1 MTYDINSS
9 EEREYLENYNIE
21 QFERPS
27 VATDIVAFAVMQDGE
42 QSNIRKLENRELKL
56 LLIKRSQFPYKGA
69 WALPGGFL
77 RPGETIEETA
87 KRELLEE
94 TGVENPFLHLA
105 GVYSE
110 AKRDPRGW
118 IISNSFISLIN
129 AENYS
134 LRADTDAWD
143 AAWFCVKL
151 QSDNTSS
158 DDSTS
163 TTKMIKH
170 TLTLSFDS
178 ASSDSNIKGDENIE
192 IKAIV
197 SEKSTRKGHNHVS
210 SYQIVD
216 SGELGFD
223 HAKIIV
229 QSLLE
234 LRDMMEYDLRIAFDL
249 LPESFTL
256 AQLQSTIEKV
266 TDKKFL
272 SANFRR
278 KASDYVEETGEVIEG
293 YGHRPAMLFRVK
305 SADHSKSC

>member
-42 QSNIRKLENRELKL
+42 QSNIRKLANRELKL

-77 RPGETIEETA
+77 RSGETIEETA

-110 AKRDPRGW
+110 AGRDPRGW

-129 AENYS
+129 AENCS

-151 QSDNTSS
+151 QSDNSSS
-158 DDSTS
+158 DDYTS

-278 KASDYVEETGEVIEG
+278 KAYDYVEETGEVIEG

-305 SADHSKSC
+305 SPDHSKSC

>member
-9 EEREYLENYNIE
+9 EEREYLENYNIG

-42 QSNIRKLENRELKL
+42 QSNIRKLANRELKL
-56 LLIKRSQFPYKGA
+56 LLVKRSQFPYKGA

-110 AKRDPRGW
+110 AGRDPRGW

-129 AENYS
+129 AENCS

-305 SADHSKSC
+305 SANHSKSC

>member
-42 QSNIRKLENRELKL
+42 QSNIRKLANRELKL

-110 AKRDPRGW
+110 AGRDPRGW

-129 AENYS
+129 AENCS

-293 YGHRPAMLFRVK
+293 YGHRPAMMFRVK
-305 SADHSKSC
+305 SADHSKIC

>member
-105 GVYSE
+105 GVHSE
-110 AKRDPRGW
+110 AGRDPRGW

-129 AENYS
+129 AENCT

-178 ASSDSNIKGDENIE
+178 ASSDSNIKGDENLE
-192 IKAIV
+192 IKVIV

-210 SYQIVD
+210 SYQRVD

>member
-110 AKRDPRGW
+110 AGRDPRGW

-129 AENYS
+129 AENCS

-278 KASDYVEETGEVIEG
+278 KVAEYVEETGEIIEG

-305 SADHSKSC
+305 SANH

>member
-42 QSNIRKLENRELKL
+42 QSNIRKLANRELKL
-56 LLIKRSQFPYKGA
+56 LLVKRSQFPYKGA

-77 RPGETIEETA
+77 RSGETIEETA

-110 AKRDPRGW
+110 AGRDPRGW

-129 AENYS
+129 AENCS

>member
-42 QSNIRKLENRELKL
+42 QSNIRKLANRELKL
-56 LLIKRSQFPYKGA
+56 LLVKRSQFPYKGA

-110 AKRDPRGW
+110 AGRDPRGW

-129 AENYS
+129 AENCS

-278 KASDYVEETGEVIEG
+278 KSYDYVEETGEVIEG

>member
-42 QSNIRKLENRELKL
+42 QSNIRKLANRELKL
-56 LLIKRSQFPYKGA
+56 LLVKRSQFPYKGA

-110 AKRDPRGW
+110 AGRDPRGW

-129 AENYS
+129 AENCS

-151 QSDNTSS
+151 QSDNASS

-305 SADHSKSC
+305 SANHSKSC

>member
-94 TGVENPFLHLA
+94 TGVKNPFLHLA

-110 AKRDPRGW
+110 AERDPRGW

-129 AENYS
+129 AENCS

-158 DDSTS
+158 DNSTS

-278 KASDYVEETGEVIEG
+278 KVAEYVEETGEVIEG

-305 SADHSKSC
+305 SANH

>member
-27 VATDIVAFAVMQDGE
+27 VATDIVAFAVMRDGE

-129 AENYS
+129 AENCS

>member
-9 EEREYLENYNIE
+9 EEREYLENYNIG

-56 LLIKRSQFPYKGA
+56 LLVKRSQFPYKDA

-110 AKRDPRGW
+110 AGRDPRGW

-129 AENYS
+129 AENCS

-210 SYQIVD
+210 SYQIID

-229 QSLLE
+229 RSLLE

-278 KASDYVEETGEVIEG
+278 KASDYVEETGEIIEG

-305 SADHSKSC
+305 SADH

>member
-27 VATDIVAFAVMQDGE
+27 VATDIVAFAVMRDGE

-110 AKRDPRGW
+110 AGRDPRGW

-151 QSDNTSS
+151 QSDNSSS

>member
-42 QSNIRKLENRELKL
+42 QSNIRKLANRELKL
-56 LLIKRSQFPYKGA
+56 LLVKRSQFPYKGA

-94 TGVENPFLHLA
+94 TGVKNPFLHLA

-110 AKRDPRGW
+110 AERDPRGW

-129 AENYS
+129 AENCS

-163 TTKMIKH
+163 TTKIIKH

>member
-42 QSNIRKLENRELKL
+42 QSNIRKLANRELKL
-56 LLIKRSQFPYKGA
+56 LLVKRSQFPYKGA

-110 AKRDPRGW
+110 AGRDPRGW

-129 AENYS
+129 AENCS

>member
-110 AKRDPRGW
+110 AGRDPRGW

-129 AENYS
+129 AENCS

-210 SYQIVD
+210 SYQIVN

-305 SADHSKSC
+305 SANHSKSC

>member
-105 GVYSE
+105 GVHSE
-110 AKRDPRGW
+110 AGRDPRGW

-129 AENYS
+129 AENCS

-192 IKAIV
+192 IKVIV

-278 KASDYVEETGEVIEG
+278 KVAEYVEETGEIIEG
-293 YGHRPAMLFRVK
+293 YGHRPAMLFHVK
-305 SADHSKSC
+305 SANH

>member
-9 EEREYLENYNIE
+9 EEREYLEDYNIE

-42 QSNIRKLENRELKL
+42 QSNIRKLANRELKL
-56 LLIKRSQFPYKGA
+56 LLVKRSQFPYKGA

-110 AKRDPRGW
+110 AGRDPRGW

-129 AENYS
+129 AENCS

>member
-27 VATDIVAFAVMQDGE
+27 VATDIVAFAVMRDGE

>member
-56 LLIKRSQFPYKGA
+56 LLVKRSQFPYKGA

-110 AKRDPRGW
+110 AGRDPRGW

-249 LPESFTL
+249 LPDSFTL

>member
-9 EEREYLENYNIE
+9 EEREYLENYNIG

-110 AKRDPRGW
+110 AGRDPRGW

-129 AENYS
+129 AENCS

-305 SADHSKSC
+305 SANHSKSC

>member
-9 EEREYLENYNIE
+9 EEREYLEDYNIE

-42 QSNIRKLENRELKL
+42 QSNIRKLANRELKL
-56 LLIKRSQFPYKGA
+56 LLIKRFQFPYKGA

-110 AKRDPRGW
+110 AGRDPRGW

-129 AENYS
+129 AENCS

-278 KASDYVEETGEVIEG
+278 KVAEYVEETGEIIEG
-293 YGHRPAMLFRVK
+293 YGHRPAMLFHVK
-305 SADHSKSC
+305 SANH

>member
-56 LLIKRSQFPYKGA
+56 LLVKRSQFPYKGA

-110 AKRDPRGW
+110 AGRDPRGW

-129 AENYS
+129 AENCS

-197 SEKSTRKGHNHVS
+197 SEKSTRKAHNHVS

-278 KASDYVEETGEVIEG
+278 KAYDYVEETGEVIEG

-305 SADHSKSC
+305 SANH

>member
-110 AKRDPRGW
+110 AGRDPRGW

-129 AENYS
+129 AENCT

-278 KASDYVEETGEVIEG
+278 KVAEYVEETGEIIEG

-305 SADHSKSC
+305 SANH

>member
-110 AKRDPRGW
+110 AGRDPRGW

>member
-9 EEREYLENYNIE
+9 EEREYLENYNIG

-110 AKRDPRGW
+110 VGRDPRGW

-129 AENYS
+129 AENCS

-178 ASSDSNIKGDENIE
+178 TSSDSNIKGDENIE

-305 SADHSKSC
+305 SANHSKSC

>member
-42 QSNIRKLENRELKL
+42 QSNIRKLANRELKL
-56 LLIKRSQFPYKGA
+56 LLVKRSQFPYKGA

-110 AKRDPRGW
+110 AGRDPRGW

-129 AENYS
+129 AENCS

-256 AQLQSTIEKV
+256 AQLQSSIEKV

-293 YGHRPAMLFRVK
+293 FGHRPAMMFRVK

>member
-56 LLIKRSQFPYKGA
+56 LLVKRSQFPYKGA

-110 AKRDPRGW
+110 AGRDPRGW

-129 AENYS
+129 AENCS

-278 KASDYVEETGEVIEG
+278 KVAEYVEETGEIIEG

-305 SADHSKSC
+305 SANHSKSC

>member
-27 VATDIVAFAVMQDGE
+27 VATDIVAFAVMRDGE

-129 AENYS
+129 AENCS

-197 SEKSTRKGHNHVS
+197 SEKSTRKGLNHVS

>member
-42 QSNIRKLENRELKL
+42 QSNIRKLANRELKL
-56 LLIKRSQFPYKGA
+56 LLVKRSQFPYKGA

-110 AKRDPRGW
+110 AGRDPRGW

-129 AENYS
+129 AENCS

-197 SEKSTRKGHNHVS
+197 SEKSTIKGHNHVS

>member
-9 EEREYLENYNIE
+9 EEREYLEDYNIE

-129 AENYS
+129 AENCS

-293 YGHRPAMLFRVK
+293 VGHRPAMMFRVK
-305 SADHSKSC
+305 SAKH

>member
-9 EEREYLENYNIE
+9 EEREYLENYNIG

-56 LLIKRSQFPYKGA
+56 LLVKRSQFPYKGA

-110 AKRDPRGW
+110 VGRDPRGW

-129 AENYS
+129 AENCS

-178 ASSDSNIKGDENIE
+178 TSSDSNIKGDENIE

-278 KASDYVEETGEVIEG
+278 KTSDYVEETGEVIEG

-305 SADHSKSC
+305 SANHSKSC

>member
-110 AKRDPRGW
+110 AGRDPRGW

-129 AENYS
+129 AENCS

-278 KASDYVEETGEVIEG
+278 KAYDYVEETGEVIEG

-305 SADHSKSC
+305 SANHSKSC

>member
-27 VATDIVAFAVMQDGE
+27 VATDIVAFAVMRDGE

-94 TGVENPFLHLA
+94 TGVENTFLHLA

-129 AENYS
+129 AENCS

>member
-56 LLIKRSQFPYKGA
+56 LLVKRSQFPYKGA

-110 AKRDPRGW
+110 AGRDPRGW

-129 AENYS
+129 AENCS

-256 AQLQSTIEKV
+256 AHLQSTIEKV

-278 KASDYVEETGEVIEG
+278 KASDYVEETGDVIEG

-305 SADHSKSC
+305 SANHSKSC

>member
-1 MTYDINSS
+1 MTYGINSS

-105 GVYSE
+105 GVHSE
-110 AKRDPRGW
+110 AGRDPRGW

-129 AENYS
+129 AENCS

-192 IKAIV
+192 IKVIV

>member
-9 EEREYLENYNIE
+9 EAREYLENYNIE

-56 LLIKRSQFPYKGA
+56 LLVKRSQFPYKGA

-110 AKRDPRGW
+110 AGRDPRGW

-129 AENYS
+129 AENCS

-305 SADHSKSC
+305 SANHSKSC

>member
-42 QSNIRKLENRELKL
+42 QSNIRKLANRELKL
-56 LLIKRSQFPYKGA
+56 LLVKRSQFPYKGA

-110 AKRDPRGW
+110 AGRDPRGW

-129 AENYS
+129 AENCS

-278 KASDYVEETGEVIEG
+278 KAYDYVEETGEVIEG